1 MLSQFQA
8 SYRRMDQSLQ
18 RLTDSIAAYN
28 PSTAAADE
36 LVAADDA
43 LNEDLATLIQ
53 HQRNVLR
60 IEELKRIAQD
70 NDDRIKSHFRAVA
83 ELRKELAAIPSMN
96 TNASARSVSIDE
108 LLSYARFISPTT
120 LPPTF
125 RKQDVPAQSLSQTAA
140 AETQPHIANG
150 IATPPLGTHD
160 DAQPGNTALINGS
173 NIGTRGLKEEEKA
186 WLDSVASL
194 PFLPWPEQPTIAN
207 GALGQIQLML
217 EHGKDPATVL
227 SPAERAAEEERRRV
241 EEEAERAEE
250 EEKRRRRVEMFD
262 AAGGRK
268 RDREEEGDVFDP
280 DA

>member
-1 MLSQFQA
+1 
-8 SYRRMDQSLQ
+8 
-18 RLTDSIAAYN
+18 
-28 PSTAAADE
+28 
-36 LVAADDA
+36 V
-43 LNEDLATLIQ
+43 IQ

-70 NDDRIKSHFRAVA
+70 NDDRIKAHFRAVA
-83 ELRKELAAIPSMN
+83 ELRKELAAIPS
-96 TNASARSVSIDE
+96 TSTSASARSVSIDE

-125 RKQDVPAQSLSQTAA
+125 RKQDVPAQSLSRTADT
-140 AETQPHIANG
+140 ESQPHIANG
-150 IATPPLGTHD
+150 IATPPPGTHD
-160 DAQPGNTALINGS
+160 DSQPGTTALVNGS
-173 NIGTRGLKEEEKA
+173 NIGTRALKDEEKA

-194 PFLPWPEQPTIAN
+194 PFVPWPEQPTIAN

-217 EHGKDPATVL
+217 EQGKDPATVL
-227 SPAERAAEEERRRV
+227 SPTERAAEEEKRKV

-268 RDREEEGDVFDP
+268 RGREEESDVFDP